1 MGNSLYPTFDLP
13 TIADPGTT
21 SDQKKYK
28 PSIKFDYD
36 LGDFVR
42 DGANRLVVCDGKEA
56 WLQWCMKVVV
66 TERNTKRA
74 YSDQIGTEMADA
86 LKQSDI
92 AAVESAIERTYT
104 EALMVNPLTEY
115 VRNFTF
121 EWSGSDSL
129 TVSFI
134 VKGQQWEEQNLS
146 VSY

>member
-1 MGNSLYPTFDLP
+1 MANSLYPTFDLP
-13 TIADPGTT
+13 TIADPGTA
-21 SDQKKYK
+21 SSQKKYK
-28 PSIKFDYD
+28 PSIRFDYD

-42 DGANRLVVCDGKEA
+42 DGANRLVMCDGKEA
-56 WLQWCMKVVV
+56 WLQWCIKVVV

-115 VRNFTF
+115 VRNFNF

-129 TVSFI
+129 TVSFV

-146 VSY
+146 ITY